1 MEPSRASWAREAPPR
16 RPANA
21 KARHAIRT
29 QVLMTHIQTH
39 ESVRILL
46 TAFEKATTVRPAVG
60 DRTKQAKLLVPMC
73 KKSSIQKAFSKR
85 DARLLKLADEAKIDR
100 MSAVLTRPA

>member
-1 MEPSRASWAREAPPR
+1 M
-16 RPANA
+16 
-21 KARHAIRT
+21 AIRA

-39 ESVRILL
+39 ESVRSLL
-46 TAFEKATTVRPAVG
+46 TAFEKATTVRQAVG

-85 DARLLKLADEAKIDR
+85 DARLLKLADEAKIPYQTR
-100 MSAVLTRPA
+100 SVGAKHGFEPATFAFSAMKRPCG